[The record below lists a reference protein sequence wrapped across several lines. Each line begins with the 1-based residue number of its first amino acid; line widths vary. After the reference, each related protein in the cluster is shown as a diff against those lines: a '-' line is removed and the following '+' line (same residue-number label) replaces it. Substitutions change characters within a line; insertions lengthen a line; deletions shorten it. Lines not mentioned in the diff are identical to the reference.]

1 MPAAGV
7 VVGEYASYYA
17 FAFNL
22 NIACPVFECAPETV
36 VTGPTPI
43 LRRGLKRAATRCPDQ
58 DTYNDRGNVGSFHV

>member
-43 LRRGLKRAATRCPDQ
+43 LRRGLNALPHAVQIRIHTMTAAM
-58 DTYNDRGNVGSFHV
+58 